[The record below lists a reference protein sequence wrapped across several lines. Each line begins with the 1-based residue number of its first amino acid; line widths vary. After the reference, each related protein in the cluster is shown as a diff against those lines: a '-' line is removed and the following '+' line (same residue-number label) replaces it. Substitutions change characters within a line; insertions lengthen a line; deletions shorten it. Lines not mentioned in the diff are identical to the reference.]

1 MKLDDTGAHY
11 TAEEMAR
18 LFPHPSWVRARVYA
32 NYVMTW
38 GSVFAPLYLSK
49 NRTE

>member
-1 MKLDDTGAHY
+1 MYLDETGQHY

-18 LFPHPSWVRARVYA
+18 LFPHPGWAKARVYA

-38 GSVFAPLYLSK
+38 GSVFAPLYVQ
-49 NRTE
+49 E